1 MENMKPLFLIKKAV
15 LTAVLAIFGMS
26 SLCSASIYDASA
38 MANRNT
44 LNVLIRRIPIPT
56 RSNGTELREL
66 SSIQELLVIH
76 EQQMKGA
83 GLPPVM
89 SGAFSINYCAII
101 SALVNDEISEDY
113 GRDLL
118 SLHRQMLKRSYQW
131 ASRANRDPQ
140 FPEEIVNN
148 LLHFQR
154 EMAQR
159 KTPVYEVPPSTRT
172 PLINGFQVWVGELLA
187 WGCEGGG
194 LAIGQRT
201 RIQVSLDQ
209 LEYFENL
216 YKKDGRLLPTERDN
230 LHGRLLSLTSRT
242 MEQLIR

>member
-154 EMAQR
+154 EMAQQKNR
-159 KTPVYEVPPSTRT
+159 FTKSHRVRELRSST
-172 PLINGFQVWVGELLA
+172 GFKYGLGNCLPGDAKAADWLSVS
-187 WGCEGGG
+187 G
-194 LAIGQRT
+194 LAFRCHSTSSSIL
-201 RIQVSLDQ
+201 RIFIKKTGVSFRQSVTIYMADFSASLA
-209 LEYFENL
+209 
-216 YKKDGRLLPTERDN
+216 GRW
-230 LHGRLLSLTSRT
+230 SS
-242 MEQLIR
+242 